1 MTITHDMARA
11 LVRGAIVTV
20 AAFGLATIVSSAL
33 GGPLR
38 EGGAAAKPVLTTPP
52 APVAVVRDT
61 RSNLQDA
68 FQNEVNAKAR
78 YVAAARIADREGYP
92 TVARLFRACAQSEQ
106 VHADQ
111 DVHAI
116 AWLGNEAKAY
126 MEKQE
131 LGTTAENLK
140 AAIDRE
146 TYEATQLYPALLARA
161 RAEHQP
167 AAVRSL
173 TFALGTERDHAKR
186 FTAALAQLEAHP
198 AAQPIYVCA
207 LCGMTMDSIEFDS
220 CPNCFTSSHRFTRV
234 D

>member
-1 MTITHDMARA
+1 MRITHEVSRA
-11 LVRGAIVTV
+11 LVRAAIATV
-20 AAFGLATIVSSAL
+20 AAFVLATIAASAL
-33 GGPLR
+33 SGPLR
-38 EGGAAAKPVLTTPP
+38 EGGAAAQPGLTTPP
-52 APVAVVRDT
+52 VPAAVVRDT
-61 RSNLQDA
+61 RGNLQDA
-68 FQNEVNAKAR
+68 FQNEVTAKAR
-78 YVAAARIADREGYP
+78 YALAAQIADREGYP
-92 TVARLFRACAQSEQ
+92 AVARLFRACAQSEQ

-126 MEKQE
+126 MERQA

-146 TYEATQLYPALLARA
+146 TYEATQLYPALVARA

-173 TFALGTERDHAKR
+173 TFALGTEREHAKR

-198 AAQPIYVCA
+198 APQPIYVCA
-207 LCGMTMDSIEFDS
+207 LCGMMADSIEFDS